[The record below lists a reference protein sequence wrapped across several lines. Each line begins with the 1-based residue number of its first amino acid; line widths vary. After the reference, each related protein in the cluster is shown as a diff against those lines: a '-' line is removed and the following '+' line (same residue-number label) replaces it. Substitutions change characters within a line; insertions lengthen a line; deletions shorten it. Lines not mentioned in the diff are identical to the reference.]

1 MPACLRRSDPLLYYR
16 VRSGFTPAPFL
27 LPQKNHHPRCIP
39 PRTALSDCPTARR
52 KHTQWRHPHGC
63 RHCSP
68 DGTAWDQY
76 PDMLLFVSKS
86 QANPAQA
93 GDIKLKGL
101 TGSAGCRQ
109 RAAVILPD
117 PLLCGFLKRRS
128 RQARSNLAA
137 GSIKAA
143 QRPLC
148 VLAVS
153 KTGYTEHKTLSD
165 VGVPRPEGVFLRAE
179 TSG

>member
-1 MPACLRRSDPLLYYR
+1 MLR
-16 VRSGFTPAPFL
+16 PFSQHQL
-27 LPQKNHHPRCIP
+27 IHLPPESRYP
-39 PRTALSDCPTARR
+39 PPMYQRRAAKFGQALGLVGDSHFVFGAENTYFLTNPCQPYKT
-52 KHTQWRHPHGC
+52 
-63 RHCSP
+63 
-68 DGTAWDQY
+68 
-76 PDMLLFVSKS
+76 MLLFVSKS
-86 QANPAQA
+86 QATPAQA
-93 GDIKLKGL
+93 GDVKLKGP

-148 VLAVS
+148 VFAVS

-179 TSG
+179 TSGQN